1 MEAHN
6 GKCIIR
12 YILHH
17 KLRKTSRTERC
28 RVKLKLNAEQLLILA
43 ELIEENKDATLEELR
58 YLLYKKLVLSSA

>member
-17 KLRKTSRTERC
+17 KLRRANCDTSITL
-28 RVKLKLNAEQLLILA
+28 VFDLA
-43 ELIEENKDATLEELR
+43 TPFN
-58 YLLYKKLVLSSA
+58 Y